1 MEYLVYILF
10 IIWFIILIKWADL
23 LVSWASSVALK
34 FKIAPIVVGLTIVAF
49 GTSAPEL
56 AVNMFSAL
64 DGKTD
69 LAIWNILGSNI
80 ANILL
85 ILWIAAIIYPLKA
98 QVSTIFK
105 EIPYALLWVIVLLL
119 MANDIF
125 IDWWTSNII
134 SRIDWFILL
143 WFFIVFLY
151 YTFGIAKNWDNQN
164 EEEDD
169 IKEMALW
176 KSIIFIVIWL
186 VGLTLWGKWIV
197 DWAVVIAKWFG
208 LSEAVIGLTVVAIWT
223 SLPELATSVV
233 AAMKKQTDIAI
244 WNVVWSNIFNIFWIL
259 WLTATI
265 NPLPFNSSSNID
277 VLMAIF
283 ATLIL
288 FLIMFIWKKAVIQ
301 KWQGIVMVIMYFS
314 YIWYLVISNI

>member
-10 IIWFIILIKWADL
+10 VIWFFILIKWADL
-23 LVSWASSVALK
+23 LVSWASSIALK

-49 GTSAPEL
+49 GTSTPEL
-56 AVNMFSAL
+56 AVNMFSAIEW
-64 DGKTD
+64 KTD

-85 ILWIAAIIYPLKA
+85 ILWISAIIFPLKS
-98 QVSTIFK
+98 QKNTVFK
-105 EIPYALLWVIVLLL
+105 EIPFALLWVIVLLL
-119 MANDIF
+119 MANDMI
-125 IDWWTSNII
+125 IDWWISNII
-134 SRIDWFILL
+134 SRSEGLIFI
-143 WFFIVFLY
+143 WFFIVFLF
-151 YTFGIAKNWDNQN
+151 YTFGISKNDEN
-164 EEEDD
+164 EIDEN
-169 IKEMALW
+169 IKEIALW

-208 LSEAVIGLTVVAIWT
+208 LSEAVIGLTVVAVWT

-233 AAMKKQTDIAI
+233 AALKKQTDIAI

-265 NPLPFNSSSNID
+265 NPLPFNGSSNID
-277 VLMAIF
+277 IFMTIF
-283 ATLIL
+283 ATLLL
-288 FLIMFIWKKAVIQ
+288 FIIMFIWKKYTIE
-301 KWQGIVMVIMYFS
+301 KWQGIVMVTIYFS
-314 YIWYLVISNI
+314 YIWYLVLSNI

>member
-1 MEYLVYILF
+1 MVYILF
-10 IIWFIILIKWADL
+10 LIWFIILIKWADL
-23 LVSWASSVALK
+23 LVSWASSIALK

-49 GTSAPEL
+49 GTSTPEL
-56 AVNMFSAL
+56 SVNMFSAL
-64 DGKTD
+64 DWKTD
-69 LAIWNILGSNI
+69 LAIWNILWSNI

-85 ILWIAAIIYPLKA
+85 ILWISSIIYPLRA

-105 EIPYALLWVIVLLL
+105 EIPFALLWVIVLLF
-119 MANDIF
+119 MANDII
-125 IDWWTSNII
+125 IDWWVSNII
-134 SRIDWFILL
+134 SRSEGLIFI

-151 YTFGIAKNWDNQN
+151 YTFGIAKSWNIQSQED
-164 EEEDD
+164 DD
-169 IKEMALW
+169 IKELALW
-176 KSIIFIVIWL
+176 KSIIFIIIWL

-197 DWAVVIAKWFG
+197 DWAVIIAKWFG

-265 NPLPFNSSSNID
+265 SPLPFNSSSNID
-277 VLMAIF
+277 IFMTIF

-288 FLIMFIWKKAVIQ
+288 FIVMFIWKKSIIER
-301 KWQGIVMVIMYFS
+301 WQGILMVIIYFI
-314 YIWYLVISNI
+314 YVWYLVISNI